1 MTPAKFLTNPKAASI
16 EIEESFIVG
25 PSAKFNEGTNKRLL
39 PHFWSAFEIGPSL
52 PSSYEGVRKF
62 SKLVFFRR
70 RKLRMKVLVKNGGE
84 TGKYENGR
92 DGCVVE
98 MQEMVQVSSEIYIF
112 FVMGNRV
119 LITQYAM
126 INFWCQFDRID
137 FLSVDVNSAGLSLNY
152 KGNLQYFENIV
163 NVVAM
168 FYYIDRPCT
177 PSFPIGLVKTK
188 SDFIVRSVE
197 TMLISVYA
205 YPFLAFSDLTFHL
218 EDTGIGVFWL
228 HCTA

>member
-1 MTPAKFLTNPKAASI
+1 
-16 EIEESFIVG
+16 
-25 PSAKFNEGTNKRLL
+25 
-39 PHFWSAFEIGPSL
+39 
-52 PSSYEGVRKF
+52 
-62 SKLVFFRR
+62 
-70 RKLRMKVLVKNGGE
+70 MKVLVKNGGE

-152 KGNLQYFENIV
+152 KGNL
-163 NVVAM
+163 
-168 FYYIDRPCT
+168 
-177 PSFPIGLVKTK
+177 
-188 SDFIVRSVE
+188 
-197 TMLISVYA
+197 
-205 YPFLAFSDLTFHL
+205 
-218 EDTGIGVFWL
+218 
-228 HCTA
+228 